1 MKRRWSLRKKLA
13 GLALMMLALFFAS
26 CGEKEKKDLPEDTP
40 WNHGF
45 NSIMETDIGYYS
57 NLLDEQHLCY
67 YDKESGNSILLCNK
81 PECTHEGGN
90 DCEATYQKMQT
101 MNTIL
106 YDGYLYILGVEDV
119 DHMVS
124 ISFYRGALDGSSMDK
139 IGTVISRENTK
150 DQEFMIFNPRSE
162 DSSSFQND
170 CCSFII
176 HKGYAY
182 IPYYLRFG
190 QGMKGFMGGGL
201 IKMDIRTGEMKELYT
216 TEHANAD
223 TPMHLVGAGDYVYF
237 DLGLLH
243 KQRYV
248 ISEDRIE
255 DCTWGKKAEQGGADS
270 MRSKPEAG
278 NEQGANEEPSEEKIV
293 AKEYFT
299 LQEALDKAGV
309 QADGSIMA
317 VSYIGAGHYFYTE
330 DKVYSFFGDK
340 LYVYD
345 ARTME
350 STGEIIT
357 LESLPS
363 FESNATPMGI
373 VDQKVQMYEDTFMI
387 ASTEKAYFYDLQGK
401 LMGELAIPENVRT
414 HKQAFHINILDYK
427 FHDGKVYLINRFV
440 WPSHQWFRVF
450 SCELEDIRQ
459 GTGAWKETFV
469 IRGIDGRGDEES
481 TSDLF

>member
-1 MKRRWSLRKKLA
+1 MKKRWSLRKKLA
-13 GLALMMLALFFAS
+13 GLALTVLVLSLAG

-106 YDGYLYILGVEDV
+106 YDGYLYILGVEDA
-119 DHMVS
+119 DHVVS

-139 IGTVISRENTK
+139 IGTVISKENTK
-150 DQEFMIFNPRSE
+150 DQEFMIFNPRSG
-162 DSSSFQND
+162 DGTSFQND

-201 IKMDIRTGEMKELYT
+201 MKMDIRTGEMKELYT

-223 TPMHLVGAGDYVYF
+223 TPMHLVGAGDYVYY
-237 DLGLLH
+237 DLGLLN
-243 KQRYV
+243 KQQRYV

-255 DCTWGKKAEQGGADS
+255 DCTWGRKADA
-270 MRSKPEAG
+270 SKGEEG
-278 NEQGANEEPSEEKIV
+278 LVQGAFDEQPEMFS
-293 AKEYFT
+293 KEYPT
-299 LQEALDKAGV
+299 LEEALGNAGV
-309 QADGSIMA
+309 QASGFLQTS
-317 VSYIGAGHYFYTE
+317 SYAGIGHYFYME

-340 LYVYD
+340 LSVYD
-345 ARTME
+345 AETME
-350 STGEIIT
+350 STGEVIT

-363 FESNATPMGI
+363 VENGKSTMPLGI
-373 VDQKVQMYEDTFMI
+373 VDQKVQMYEDIFMI
-387 ASTEKAYFYDLQGK
+387 ASTEKAYFYNLQGK
-401 LMGELAIPENVRT
+401 LLGELAIPENVRT
-414 HKQAFHINILDYK
+414 HKQAFQINILDYK
-427 FHDGKVYLINRFV
+427 FHDGKVYLINRYV
-440 WPSHQWFRVF
+440 WPSHQWYRVF

>member
-13 GLALMMLALFFAS
+13 GLALTVLVLSLAG

-119 DHMVS
+119 DHVVS
-124 ISFYRGALDGSSMDK
+124 ISLYRGALDGSSMDR

-201 IKMDIRTGEMKELYT
+201 MKMDIRTGEMKELYT

-237 DLGLLH
+237 DLGLIH
-243 KQRYV
+243 KQQRYV

-255 DCTWGKKAEQGGADS
+255 DCTWGKKTDVSKVKDGDTQGVFGEQS
-270 MRSKPEAG
+270 
-278 NEQGANEEPSEEKIV
+278 EPGTGS
-293 AKEYFT
+293 KEYPT
-299 LQEALDKAGV
+299 LEEALGKEWVQISGSLQTSSYAG
-309 QADGSIMA
+309 I
-317 VSYIGAGHYFYTE
+317 GHYFYME

-340 LYVYD
+340 LSVYD
-345 ARTME
+345 AETME
-350 STGEIIT
+350 STGEVIT

-363 FESNATPMGI
+363 VENGKSTMPLGI
-373 VDQKVQMYEDTFMI
+373 VDQKVQMYEDIFMI
-387 ASTEKAYFYDLQGK
+387 ASTEKAYFYNLQGK
-401 LMGELAIPENVRT
+401 LLGELAIPENVRT
-414 HKQAFHINILDYK
+414 HKQAFQINILDYK
-427 FHDGKVYLINRFV
+427 FHDGKVYLINRYV